1 MDYSVSSHRQGVGWA
16 RMCVV
21 NRARKVAA
29 AWSELAADQLAE
41 QVRLMV
47 KARDAGARA
56 VWGAVAEDQVL
67 VARVRGALSAL
78 KAEFRGHRDEVMWL
92 LWINQA
98 QQHLVVET
106 APVAPVVEHDVV
118 EDVTDDVVELP
129 VQEPVAAARVVRDV
143 PVMVFQEPSA

>member
-1 MDYSVSSHRQGVGWA
+1 M
-16 RMCVV
+16 

-106 APVAPVVEHDVV
+106 APAAPVAEHDVV
-118 EDVTDDVVELP
+118 ADLDPVLGLDEDVAEDVVALP

>member
-1 MDYSVSSHRQGVGWA
+1 M
-16 RMCVV
+16 
-21 NRARKVAA
+21 NRARKIAA
-29 AWSELAADQLAE
+29 AWSELATDQLAE

-98 QQHLVVET
+98 QQHLVV
-106 APVAPVVEHDVV
+106 APVSAAVEEPVE
-118 EDVTDDVVELP
+118 EDVLDAFDVP
-129 VQEPVAAARVVRDV
+129 VQEHAVETVETVGNADDAGAVRVVRDV
-143 PVMVFQEPSA
+143 PVMVFQEPLSG

>member
-1 MDYSVSSHRQGVGWA
+1 
-16 RMCVV
+16 MCIV
-21 NRARKVAA
+21 NRARKIAA
-29 AWSELAADQLAE
+29 AWSELEADQLAE

-47 KARDAGARA
+47 KARDASARA

-98 QQHLVVET
+98 QQHLVV
-106 APVAPVVEHDVV
+106 APVSAAVEAPVE
-118 EDVTDDVVELP
+118 EDVLDEFEVP
-129 VQEPVAAARVVRDV
+129 AQEPVADIAVVVDNAGAARVVRDV
-143 PVMVFQEPSA
+143 HVMVFQEPLSG

>member
-1 MDYSVSSHRQGVGWA
+1 M
-16 RMCVV
+16 
-21 NRARKVAA
+21 NRASKIAA

-56 VWGAVAEDQVL
+56 VWGAVAADQVL

-98 QQHLVVET
+98 QQHLVADT
-106 APVAPVVEHDVV
+106 APAPAPAEDVV
-118 EDVTDDVVELP
+118 EDAVEVVEVVDVP
-129 VQEPVAAARVVRDV
+129 AQEPVAAARAVRDV
-143 PVMVFQEPSA
+143 PVMVFQEPLSQ

>member
-1 MDYSVSSHRQGVGWA
+1 
-16 RMCVV
+16 MCIV

-106 APVAPVVEHDVV
+106 APAALGAEHDVV
-118 EDVTDDVVELP
+118 SDLDPVLGLDEDVAEDVVALP

>member
-1 MDYSVSSHRQGVGWA
+1 M
-16 RMCVV
+16 

-98 QQHLVVET
+98 QQHLVAET
-106 APVAPVVEHDVV
+106 APAAPVAEHDVV
-118 EDVTDDVVELP
+118 ADLDLDLDEDVAEDVVALP